1 MKVALEGQVAVVTG
15 GAQGIGRAI
24 VDALIDNG
32 ASVAIVD
39 IDVQAGK
46 ETVKEIQQSGGT
58 GLFVEGDVSDAAQME
73 IVADQIAGHFGKI
86 EILVNNA
93 GINTKTDRVPIHQYT
108 LEDWHRILEID
119 LTGVFTTSRAVIPYI
134 LKTHSRSGSEN
145 ATGRIVNIS
154 SIAGLVP
161 LRLQSAYV
169 AAKAGVANLTR
180 SMALE
185 LGPEGILVNAV
196 APGSTLTRG
205 TEALFYGDDGA
216 YTENAASLLSHIPL
230 GRPGKTTEIA
240 AAVLFFVSPDASYV
254 NGSVLA
260 VDGGWTAGYTRD
272 W

>member
-1 MKVALEGQVAVVTG
+1 MKVALEGQVALVTG

-24 VDALIDNG
+24 VDALIENG
-32 ASVAIVD
+32 AQVAIVD
-39 IDVQAGK
+39 IDTAAGT
-46 ETVKEIQQSGGT
+46 ETAEEIRQTGGT
-58 GLFVEGDVSDAAQME
+58 CLFVEGDVSNVAQME
-73 IVADQIAGHFGKI
+73 VVAKQVAEHFGTI
-86 EILVNNA
+86 QLLVNNA
-93 GINTKTDRVPIHQYT
+93 GINTRSDRVPIHQYA
-108 LEDWHRILEID
+108 LADWQRILDVD
-119 LTGVFTTSRAVIPYI
+119 LTGVFATSRAVVPHM
-134 LKTHSRSGSEN
+134 LKN

-185 LGPEGILVNAV
+185 LGPQGILVNAV

-205 TEALFYGDDGA
+205 TEALFYGADGA

-240 AAVLFFVSPDASYV
+240 AAVLFLVSPDASYIS
-254 NGSVLA
+254 GTILT